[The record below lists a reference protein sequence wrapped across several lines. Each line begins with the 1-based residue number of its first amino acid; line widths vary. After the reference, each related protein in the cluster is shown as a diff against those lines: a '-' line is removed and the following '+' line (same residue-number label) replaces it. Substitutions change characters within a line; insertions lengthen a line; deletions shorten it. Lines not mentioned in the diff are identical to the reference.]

1 MNPALETIK
10 FSEPLRD
17 VRLVDA
23 RERERRF
30 AGQLDEAYERGM
42 LDGER
47 KLSEQLVNQRSEIL
61 DLKNGVLNSLTQT
74 LPNVI
79 NECQDSLVALALQV
93 AEKLVAGLPISVEMV
108 EASIREALAQM
119 EEATSYT
126 VQINPAD
133 LQLLDQYASPLRQ
146 SAQADGIELQASPE
160 ISRGGCVVE
169 SRFGVVDAQRATKMA
184 LLQKSMQS

>member
-79 NECQDSLVALALQV
+79 NECQDSLVALAFQV
-93 AEKLVAGLPISVEMV
+93 AENLVAGLPISVEMV

-146 SAQADGIELQASPE
+146 SAQADGIELQASPD
-160 ISRGGCVVE
+160 ISRGGCVVQ

>member
-10 FSEPLRD
+10 FSQPLRD
-17 VRLVDA
+17 VRLVDD

-146 SAQADGIELQASPE
+146 SAQADGIELQSSPE
-160 ISRGGCVVE
+160 ITRGGCVVQ

>member
-146 SAQADGIELQASPE
+146 SAQADGIELQASPD
-160 ISRGGCVVE
+160 ISRGGCVVQ

>member
-146 SAQADGIELQASPE
+146 SAQADGIELQSSAE
-160 ISRGGCVVE
+160 ITRGGCVVQ
-169 SRFGVVDAQRATKMA
+169 SRFGVVDAQRATKMG

>member
-1 MNPALETIK
+1 M
-10 FSEPLRD
+10 D
-17 VRLVDA
+17 D

-146 SAQADGIELQASPE
+146 SAQADGIELQASPD
-160 ISRGGCVVE
+160 ISRGGCVVQ

>member
-10 FSEPLRD
+10 FSEPLQE
-17 VRLVDA
+17 VRLVDD

-30 AGQLDEAYERGM
+30 AGQLREAYERGM

-160 ISRGGCVVE
+160 ITRGGCVVQ